1 MITIIT
7 RYEDTQMPRDV
18 DRQMWR
24 QLKGAFRVKKVV
36 FVEGQDQ
43 MGEAIRAAPGKR
55 VFLEPSGQ
63 RSVKEI
69 PQGAIVL
76 VLGNSAM
83 NNLAFANPEET
94 YRIDC
99 VSQPT
104 HLYGICAA
112 SIALDRYFNGA
123 N

>member
-1 MITIIT
+1 
-7 RYEDTQMPRDV
+7 MPRDV

-24 QLKGAFRVKKVV
+24 QLKGAFGVKKFV
-36 FVEGQDQ
+36 FVESEDD
-43 MGEAIRAAPGKR
+43 MGAAIRESQGKR

-63 RSVKEI
+63 RTVNEI
-69 PQGAIVL
+69 PQGDIVM

-83 NNLAFANPEET
+83 NNLAYATPEET

-112 SIALDRYFNGA
+112 SIALDRYLNGSH
-123 N
+123 

>member
-7 RYEDTQMPRDV
+7 RWEDTQMPKAV
-18 DRQMWR
+18 ERQMWR
-24 QLKGAFRVKKVV
+24 QLKGAFRVKRLT
-36 FVEGQDQ
+36 FVESEDE
-43 MGEAIRAAPGKR
+43 MGAALRKSEGHR
-55 VFLEPSGQ
+55 VFLEPSGR

-69 PQGAIVL
+69 PQGDIVL

-83 NNLAFANPEET
+83 NNLAFAYPEQT

-123 N
+123 D